1 MGVVG
6 ALTNLV
12 RNVGVVVG
20 QAITT
25 AIVVGVM
32 VSRGFDIPLSDVSGS
47 SGATEAFMAG
57 WRIGFLLVVVFALMA
72 VALSIAARPRKVKLA
87 EEPAPIPVPQK

>member
-1 MGVVG
+1 
-6 ALTNLV
+6 
-12 RNVGVVVG
+12 
-20 QAITT
+20 
-25 AIVVGVM
+25 M

-57 WRIGFLLVVVFALMA
+57 WRIGFLLVVGFALMA
-72 VALSIAARPRKVKLA
+72 VALSIAARPRKGESA